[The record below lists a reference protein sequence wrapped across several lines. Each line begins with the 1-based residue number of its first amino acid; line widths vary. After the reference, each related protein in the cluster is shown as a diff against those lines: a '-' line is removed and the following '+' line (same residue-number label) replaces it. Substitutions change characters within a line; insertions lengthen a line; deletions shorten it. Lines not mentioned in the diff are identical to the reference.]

1 MDLRQMEYLI
11 TLADEEQFTRA
22 AAICGVSQSGLSA
35 AIRGLEDE
43 LGTSLFHRTTR
54 RVEPTDAGRALIPH
68 ARALVAQA
76 AAARD
81 AVARTSRQ
89 LSGPM
94 RVGSEQCLGVVDV
107 VSMLDRVHRAVP
119 EAELA
124 FTQAGSHELVARVR
138 EGELDAA
145 FVATTEH
152 LGPLQR
158 VELGRQRLIALLPPG
173 DAPREGAA
181 VSWADLRDREFV
193 DFHESWAVRSLVD
206 GAFAAHGI
214 TRHVRCTVNDVHT
227 LLDLVVRGL
236 GWAVVPAHVATKPQA
251 SDLRAFAMPEDAP
264 WWIVSVVMA
273 SPPSAAAGVLVDFL
287 RAQHAVLV

>member
-22 AAICGVSQSGLSA
+22 AAICGVSQSGLSS
-35 AIRGLEDE
+35 AIRSLEEE
-43 LGTSLFHRTTR
+43 LGASLFRRTTR

-68 ARALVAQA
+68 ARTLVAQA

-81 AVARTSRQ
+81 AVARTSRH
-89 LSGPM
+89 LAGPM

-107 VSMLDRVHRAVP
+107 VSVLDRVHRAAP

-124 FTQAGSHELVARVR
+124 FAQAGSHELVARVR
-138 EGELDAA
+138 DGELDAA

-152 LGPLQR
+152 LGSLQR
-158 VELGRQRLIALLPPG
+158 VELGRQRLVALLPPG
-173 DAPREGAA
+173 EPPREDAA
-181 VSWADLRDREFV
+181 VSWADLRDRDFV

-206 GAFAAHGI
+206 DAFAAHGVG
-214 TRHVRCTVNDVHT
+214 RHVRCTVNDVHT
-227 LLDLVVRGL
+227 LLDLVGRGL
-236 GWAVVPAHVATKPQA
+236 GYAVVPAHVATKPQA
-251 SDLRAFAMPEDAP
+251 SDLRVLAMPEDAP

-273 SPPSAAAGVLVDFL
+273 NPPSTAAGVLVDFL
-287 RAQHAVLV
+287 RAQHTVLV